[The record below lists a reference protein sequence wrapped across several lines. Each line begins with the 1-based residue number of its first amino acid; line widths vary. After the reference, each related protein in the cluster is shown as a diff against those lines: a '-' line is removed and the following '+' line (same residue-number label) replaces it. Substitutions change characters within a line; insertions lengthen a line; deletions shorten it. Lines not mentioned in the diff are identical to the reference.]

1 MLWERYRAAAISAIP
16 MGISV
21 GAVLGIAVY
30 LTGNSDYREQGGW
43 GAFAYIFAV
52 GAGIGALSAL
62 AALIGGWLVI
72 LAAERRQRE
81 PVRTRSI
88 RGAAGAAA
96 GAGMLWL
103 AVGVVTLFS
112 TPSGAAW
119 MFGFVMLAGIA
130 AAGAATVAWVVLK
143 RAERA
148 ECASHRHDT

>member
-1 MLWERYRAAAISAIP
+1 MLWRRYRAAAISAIP
-16 MGISV
+16 MGIGV
-21 GAVLGIAVY
+21 GAVLSIAVY

-52 GAGIGALSAL
+52 GAGIGALNAL
-62 AALIGGWLVI
+62 AALIGGWLVV

-103 AVGVVTLFS
+103 AVGVVSSFT
-112 TPSGAAW
+112 TPRGAAW
-119 MFGFVMLAGIA
+119 FSGFVMFAGLTA
-130 AAGAATVAWVVLK
+130 AVAATVAWMVLK
-143 RAERA
+143 RVERA